1 MDDTQADRA
10 QAQLRAGVY
19 GRLSETYDA
28 AESVPTQLDRGAGH
42 AARRGWTVVATFK
55 DDGYSAFK
63 EVTRDG
69 FGELIAAIEGGAV
82 DVVIVRDID
91 RLTRNLT
98 DWNAFEKA
106 CVRHGVRL
114 SAYTGGDLDLS
125 TAEGAYYGGMETL
138 RARRE
143 SAVKSARV
151 REAQDR
157 EARKGRR
164 TGGGQRWFG
173 YTRIYANPDEPNHKK
188 RHIVREEINPVEAE
202 AIRDAAMRVLEHGE
216 SVASIARDWTAR
228 GIRPVAAKQWW
239 PTSIVGTLTSPRL
252 AGLREWQ
259 GQKYPATG
267 WPAIIDTDTHERLVR
282 LFADPARRK
291 HVVRAPAHLLSGIAT
306 CPKCGRGLHYRR
318 HASDRADSY
327 GCVKG
332 PAGCGGTAIKAGLL
346 EEYVTGAVLDALE
359 SPRVQQALRQG
370 EDQHAPRRA
379 DLLAQIQD
387 ARERREEARRDYS
400 GRVIDRA
407 DWLDIRQRTEDEISA
422 ARREYDRLAGSA
434 TVMGDIPPSERVR
447 DAWES
452 WSTDRRRA
460 AIRAVLVRVLI
471 KPLPPGPTPTSRATA
486 RTRPCAGNGNWRSCG
501 SASNSTGACSDHA
514 AREAAETSL
523 PLYAAGLVVRRP
535 VSLRGGGR
543 ASRKSAASTATAAG
557 SSMRSG
563 KPCPARERRASSA
576 PACRIAARSW
586 SLRGCRA
593 VSPGVLVPSARPAA
607 GVRASRADARAGPG
621 TGPPPGRSLTR
632 TAPGPAHTPASP
644 ADPDRAARAGVPP
657 PVPVKP
663 GARPPGHAH
672 QSGDVRPVTGGLA
685 GRQPWRGPAVPARAQ
700 VPANRQARY
709 RPRAHEAGPPG
720 R

>member
-1 MDDTQADRA
+1 MDDIQADRA
-10 QAQLRAGVY
+10 EAQLRAGVY
-19 GRLSETYDA
+19 ARLSETYDA
-28 AESVPTQLDRGAGH
+28 AESVPTQIERGAGH
-42 AARRGWTVVATFK
+42 ARRRGWIVAATFK
-55 DDGYSAFK
+55 DDGFSGFK
-63 EVTRDG
+63 EITRDG
-69 FGELIAAIEGGAV
+69 FGELIAAIEAGQV

-188 RHIVREEINPVEAE
+188 RHIVREDINPVEAE
-202 AIRDAAMRVLEHGE
+202 AIRDAAMRVLDHGE

-228 GIRPVAAKQWW
+228 GIRPVAARQWW
-239 PTSIVGTLTSPRL
+239 PTSIVGMLTSPRL

-259 GQKYPATG
+259 GKKYPATQ

-318 HASDRADSY
+318 HAQKRADSY

-359 SPRVQQALRQG
+359 SPRVQA
-370 EDQHAPRRA
+370 
-379 DLLAQIQD
+379 
-387 ARERREEARRDYS
+387 
-400 GRVIDRA
+400 
-407 DWLDIRQRTEDEISA
+407 SA
-422 ARREYDRLAGSA
+422 ARRVKTR
-434 TVMGDIPPSERVR
+434 T
-447 DAWES
+447 
-452 WSTDRRRA
+452 RRA
-460 AIRAVLVRVLI
+460 ARNCW
-471 KPLPPGPTPTSRATA
+471 S
-486 RTRPCAGNGNWRSCG
+486 
-501 SASNSTGACSDHA
+501 
-514 AREAAETSL
+514 
-523 PLYAAGLVVRRP
+523 
-535 VSLRGGGR
+535 
-543 ASRKSAASTATAAG
+543 
-557 SSMRSG
+557 RSG
-563 KPCPARERRASSA
+563 TRRN
-576 PACRIAARSW
+576 
-586 SLRGCRA
+586 G
-593 VSPGVLVPSARPAA
+593 GKRPAA
-607 GVRASRADARAGPG
+607 TTPTGSS
-621 TGPPPGRSLTR
+621 TGPTGSISGSAPKTTSTPRGASTTGSPDQPPS
-632 TAPGPAHTPASP
+632 
-644 ADPDRAARAGVPP
+644 
-657 PVPVKP
+657 
-663 GARPPGHAH
+663 
-672 QSGDVRPVTGGLA
+672 
-685 GRQPWRGPAVPARAQ
+685 
-700 VPANRQARY
+700 
-709 RPRAHEAGPPG
+709 
-720 R
+720 